1 MFSIVKTRKL
11 WYTLSAALFVA
22 SMLAVFTWGLKPG
35 IDFTGGSLVE
45 IKFVGVRPANDVVV
59 KALAAKEIEVAQV
72 QPVQADAMIIR
83 TKFISESKHQ
93 EMLTALK
100 EAAHGEV
107 VENRFETIG
116 PTISAELKRRAY
128 GAVAMVLAGIILY
141 VTYAFRKVSMP
152 VQSWKYGV
160 VAVVALLHDVGIPIG
175 IFAVLGK
182 FLGYEVDVL
191 FVTAVMTVLGF
202 SVHDTIVTFDRI
214 RENLMLNP
222 RATFAETIDI
232 SIRQTITRSIN
243 TSLTVLL
250 VLLAIYFF
258 GGAST
263 HHFTL
268 VLILGVIFGTYSSI
282 FIASPLL
289 VTWQEAVSKRK

>member
-1 MFSIVKTRKL
+1 MFSIVQTRKL
-11 WYTLSAALFVA
+11 WYTLSAALFVL
-22 SMLAVFTWGLKPG
+22 SVIAVFTWGLKPG

-45 IKFVGVRPANDVVV
+45 IKFAGERPASDAVI
-59 KALAAKEIEVAQV
+59 KALAAKEIEVAQI
-72 QPVQADAMIIR
+72 QPVGGDAMIIR
-83 TKFISESKHQ
+83 TKFISEPKHQ
-93 EMLTALK
+93 EMLSALK
-100 EAAHGEV
+100 EASKGAIT
-107 VENRFETIG
+107 ENRFETIG
-116 PTISAELKRRAY
+116 PTISSELKRRAF

-141 VTYAFRKVSMP
+141 ITYAFRKVSAP

-160 VAVVALLHDVGIPIG
+160 VAVAALFHDVGIPVG

-191 FVTAVMTVLGF
+191 FVTAVLTVLGF

-214 RENLMLNP
+214 RENLMLNQ
-222 RATFAETIDI
+222 RATFSETVDT
-232 SIRQTITRSIN
+232 SIKQTVTRSIN

-258 GGAST
+258 GGSST
-263 HHFTL
+263 QHFTL

-289 VTWQEAVSKRK
+289 VTWQEAVSKNK